1 MDKLVIEGCTSLD
14 GEIEISGAKNAAL
27 PILIASLL
35 AAGKHKIT
43 NIPNLVDISSTLSLL
58 GRIGAPSLREEG
70 F

>member
-1 MDKLVIEGCTSLD
+1 MLLLLSHKNNEGDTVDKLIIEGSKSLE

-43 NIPNLVDISSTLSLL
+43 NIPNLV
-58 GRIGAPSLREEG
+58 
-70 F
+70 FQN